1 MKIRK
6 IAGIASTTLSIVIAL
21 YFWLAIA
28 IGMLYIASV
37 EFEIDLFWGIV
48 IGVIAVADFVLLF
61 ISQSNAA
68 YVASL
73 FTIIPLISFARAYG
87 VTALAVLYVIL
98 LLTDRRNVV
107 KIVGPSLCALFA
119 VIIILL
125 VMVGQGFAEGL
136 PEWEDVSEA
145 RYASPDNSVEIVVYV
160 SRCIEEGY
168 NDYSNKYSVSAYP
181 HDIKGIDL
189 GPVVLKTPYTIDM
202 MYEGKLEEL
211 PEPKV
216 EWIDNDVVKID
227 GELYRVSDYIIN
239 KEVAD

>member
-28 IGMLYIASV
+28 IEVLYIASV
-37 EFEIDLFWGIV
+37 EFEIDFFWGIV
-48 IGVIAVADFVLLF
+48 IGVMAVADFVLLF
-61 ISQSNAA
+61 VSRSNVA
-68 YVASL
+68 YIASF
-73 FTIIPLISFARAYG
+73 FTIIPLILFSNVYG
-87 VTALAVLYVIL
+87 MTALAVSYVVL
-98 LLTDRRNVV
+98 FLTDRRNVI
-107 KIVGPSLCALFA
+107 KIVGTSLCALFA

-125 VMVGQGFAEGL
+125 VMVGQGFAEGFA
-136 PEWEDVSEA
+136 EWEDVSEA
-145 RYASPDNSVEIVVYV
+145 RYASPDNSVEIIVYV
-160 SRCIEEGY
+160 QRCIDEEFE
-168 NDYSNKYSVSAYP
+168 DRFNKYSVSAYP

-202 MYEGKLEEL
+202 MYEGKLEKL
-211 PEPKV
+211 PEPMV